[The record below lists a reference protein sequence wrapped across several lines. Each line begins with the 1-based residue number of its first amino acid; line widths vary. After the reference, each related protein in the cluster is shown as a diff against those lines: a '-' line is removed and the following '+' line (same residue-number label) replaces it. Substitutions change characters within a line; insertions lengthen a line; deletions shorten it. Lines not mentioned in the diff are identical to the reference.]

1 MLTDQD
7 YHDLSAINRL
17 GEILT
22 PGYNDQVI
30 KMAAITRSTMRRRE
44 AFTPIQED
52 VVQEMR
58 LDRIKQ
64 AQDEEIRIANLAL
77 HSRRCN

>member
-17 GEILT
+17 DEILT

-44 AFTPIQED
+44 AFTHIQED

-58 LDRIKQ
+58 HDRIKQ